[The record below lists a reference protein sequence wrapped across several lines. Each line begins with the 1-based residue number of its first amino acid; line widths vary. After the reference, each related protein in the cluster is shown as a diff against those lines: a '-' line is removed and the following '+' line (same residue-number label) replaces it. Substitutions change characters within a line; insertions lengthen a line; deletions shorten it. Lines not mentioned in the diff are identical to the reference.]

1 MDKMIIYTHSSEIL
15 FPSLTGVIRFL
26 IQLYGSKKT
35 ISENMEFPSLTG
47 VIRFL
52 IVFVLFVFVV
62 VDFFVGFR
70 PLQGLF
76 VF

>member
-52 IVFVLFVFVV
+52 IQIL
-62 VDFFVGFR
+62 
-70 PLQGLF
+70 PNKQAWH
-76 VF
+76 

>member
-26 IQLYGSKKT
+26 IYKILQTEKKKPFK
-35 ISENMEFPSLTG
+35 MFPSLTG

-52 IVFVLFVFVV
+52 INH
-62 VDFFVGFR
+62 
-70 PLQGLF
+70 
-76 VF
+76 

>member
-52 IVFVLFVFVV
+52 I
-62 VDFFVGFR
+62 
-70 PLQGLF
+70 QK
-76 VF
+76 